1 MVNNNPQMKA
11 LKRRKLL
18 SEAVQDEIKSYIIQ
32 HALKPG
38 DTLPPETEL
47 AHQLGVSRTSVREAV
62 KSLEALGILKARSGT
77 GVFVRDFTFD
87 PILDNLPYG
96 MLFGLKEVANILEV
110 RFHLEYGMV
119 ERVVES
125 TMPAQLKKLNLVL
138 EQMREAAE
146 RGSYS
151 ADEDRMFHQILYE
164 NVDNLILSRIVDIF
178 WVVFH
183 QAQEHASIPGP
194 VDPMDTYR
202 RHVDIVD
209 ALQDRDVD
217 AMRAAMVRHYQGIQ
231 ARVQP
236 QEDALD
242 TRPG

>member
-1 MVNNNPQMKA
+1 MISNSPQMKA

-38 DTLPPETEL
+38 DALPPETEL

-62 KSLEALGILKARSGT
+62 KSLEALGILEARSGT

-125 TMPAQLKKLNLVL
+125 ITPAQLKKLNLVL
-138 EQMREAAE
+138 DRMREAAE

-151 ADEDRMFHQILYE
+151 ADEDRVFHQILYE
-164 NVDNLILSRIVDIF
+164 NVDNPILSRIVDIF

-183 QAQEHASIPGP
+183 QAQAHASIPGP
-194 VDPMDTYR
+194 VDPTDTYQ

-209 ALQDRDVD
+209 ALQNRDVD
-217 AMRAAMVRHYQGIQ
+217 ALRTAMARHYHGIR
-231 ARVQP
+231 ARVQRR
-236 QEDALD
+236 EDVLD
-242 TRPG
+242 DQPA